1 MMAPFFNV
9 VVHRENGNR
18 DLNGLCA
25 GFEMKSWRKE
35 QLVNHL
41 MDYIPEF
48 ALTYSELES
57 IDARDIRRMLRNAA
71 TAIYNSEKY
80 QKAIVFVNRF
90 VSVICN
96 LKGRK
101 VAKTIWKRKIIM
113 KN

>member
-1 MMAPFFNV
+1 MAAQFFNV
-9 VVHRENGNR
+9 VVHREDANR

-35 QLVNHL
+35 QLVDYL

-71 TAIYNSEKY
+71 RAIYNSEKY
-80 QKAIVFVNRF
+80 KNRGEF
-90 VSVICN
+90 GELLLHVC
-96 LKGRK
+96 RY
-101 VAKTIWKRKIIM
+101 
-113 KN
+113 